1 MVLWYDNLII
11 CFKLYNNYNV
21 FSGEPIKIAKKETM
35 DIVAKAKANYYT
47 NKKLEDLLETHLS
60 EKYKKIVKEDK

>member
-1 MVLWYDNLII
+1 MAYKTL
-11 CFKLYNNYNV
+11 KTMYNNYNV

-47 NKKLEDLLETHLS
+47 NKKLEDLLETYLS
-60 EKYKKIVKEDK
+60 EKDNKASKEDK